1 MGFPGSSAG
10 KESACNVGGL
20 DSISGLGR
28 PPGEGK
34 GYTLQYSGLE
44 NSMDCV
50 VHGVTKSWTGLS
62 DFHFLISQV
71 LKPGNPRSKG
81 QHGGVLVT
89 ALFWLQN
96 TASWVYPHG
105 KQKEHELSLDS

>member
-1 MGFPGSSAG
+1 MELVVKNPPANAGGIRGMSS
-10 KESACNVGGL
+10 
-20 DSISGLGR
+20 IPGLGR
-28 PPGEGK
+28 STGEEK
-34 GYTLQYSGLE
+34 VYPFQYSGLE